1 MLLRKWTFILCLII
15 GILFI
20 IFPEWD
26 IAISRHFYVPGEG
39 FIYAKKPWAQ
49 LIFRGIPILTSVFV
63 ACLVLVAGTKF
74 FLSENKRDT
83 LKSPMIFLLIALAFG
98 PGLSVNLLL
107 KENFGRARPSQIV
120 ELGGTKEFSRAGH
133 YTDQCTSN
141 CSFSSGHASMGFYF
155 TSFSYIVPAPYQ
167 AAVFIGGTLFGSFVG
182 TGRIV
187 QGGHFFSDVI
197 FSFLVIMIINK
208 ISFRIW
214 RRICKKLP

>member
-26 IAISRHFYVPGEG
+26 VAISKYFYVTGEG
-39 FIYAKKPWAQ
+39 FIYAKKPW
-49 LIFRGIPILTSVFV
+49 IEMVFRGIPIITSVFV
-63 ACLVLVAGTKF
+63 SCLVLVTGAKF
-74 FLSENKRDT
+74 FLSEKKSDS
-83 LKSPMIFLLIALAFG
+83 LKSPMIFLLVALAFG
-98 PGLSVNLLL
+98 PGLTVNWML

-133 YTDQCTSN
+133 YTDQCTTN

-155 TSFSYIVPAPYQ
+155 TAFSYIVPVPYQ
-167 AAVFIGGTLFGSFVG
+167 AVVFIAGTLFGGLVG
-182 TGRIV
+182 AGRIIH
-187 QGGHFFSDVI
+187 GGNFFSDVI